1 MVIHVSKLKDG
12 FSVRVEWT
20 DRYYEV
26 KTLEEVE
33 KIMRKEFR
41 ENDAPV

>member
-1 MVIHVSKLKDG
+1 MIIHVTKLKDG

-20 DRYYEV
+20 DRYYEA
-26 KTLEEVE
+26 KSLEEVE
-33 KIMRKEFR
+33 EILRREFK